1 MSISV
6 VGKRYARA
14 LMQLATDDKAVSRIE
29 TDLRDFASS
38 WTASRELRSAFENPS
53 VAQQSRREIL
63 REIAKTT
70 QMHDSVRDLLLLLSD
85 RRRLGHV
92 PEVAAAFSAM
102 AEARSGTVR
111 AEVVTASALPPGYFT
126 ELERV
131 LRDATGKRVVIAHTV
146 DPSLI
151 GGLTTRIGDHVF
163 DGSVKSRLS
172 ELTQELLN

>member
-1 MSISV
+1 MSISI

-14 LMQLATDDKAVSRIE
+14 LMQLATDDTAVSRIE
-29 TDLRDFASS
+29 ADLRDFAAS

-63 REIAKTT
+63 REIARAT

-85 RRRLGHV
+85 RRRLAHV
-92 PEVAAAFSAM
+92 PEVAAAFSAT
-102 AEARSGTVR
+102 AEARSGTVT
-111 AEVVTASALPPGYFT
+111 AEVITASALPPGYFT

-131 LRDATGKRVVIAHTV
+131 LHEATGKRVVIAHTV

-172 ELTQELLN
+172 ELTHELLN